1 MSLILDAM
9 RRRKLLGAVVT
20 AFDRRGGMAEDHV
33 FQWVGRIDRFEERWG
48 RPQAVV
54 TILKRGNRDI
64 RSGDLSYEHI
74 DLHDS
79 CLQEINR
86 GVYGLFK

>member
-20 AFDRRGGMAEDHV
+20 AFDCRGCMGHSHV

-64 RSGDLSYEHI
+64 RDCDLGHEHI

-86 GVYGLFK
+86 GVYGLFR

>member
-1 MSLILDAM
+1 MSMILDAK
-9 RRRKLLGAVVT
+9 RRWKLNGAVVT
-20 AFDRRGGMAEDHV
+20 AFDCRGCMAENHV
-33 FQWVGRIDRFEERWG
+33 FLWVGRIDRFEEHYG

-54 TILKRGNRDI
+54 TILKRCNRDI
-64 RSGDLSYEHI
+64 RNSDLGREHI
-74 DLHDS
+74 DLHDP